1 MEEGEQHMEE
11 YSDEDKI
18 EMRNANIAFLLTAAA
33 AATSSALDLF
43 LYKWQVKV
51 TGTDADGED
60 EDQVI
65 AFSSE
70 YTMMTAEEITTP
82 YWRYASLIMDW
93 TCFTVM
99 STLTVTQLLS
109 MFGIAAST
117 NLTAWHYGG
126 MVAGL
131 MTLVAYIMSFLGAK
145 AGWDVAKE
153 DAEDDV
159 IDGNGAA
166 GLAYAEDI
174 KYDWMKWM
182 AAETSMTLMG
192 FQYGKDWMD
201 AQWAALSDEERASME
216 EKHGKEGKRGGHD
229 DDDHVEEPSRL
240 LIRELYGI

>member
-1 MEEGEQHMEE
+1 MGIENQTFKLKQPTEHNGRRMLFDSTAPGCPDAPVDNGDLGEQHMEESEQHMEE

-43 LYKWQVKV
+43 LYKWQGKV

-70 YTMMTAEEITTP
+70 YTMMTAEEVTTP

-109 MFGIAAST
+109 MLGIAAST
-117 NLTAWHYGG
+117 NLMAWHYGG

-131 MTLVAYIMSFLGAK
+131 MTLVAYIMSFLGHK

-166 GLAYAEDI
+166 GLAYAQDI
-174 KYDWMKWM
+174 
-182 AAETSMTLMG
+182 
-192 FQYGKDWMD
+192 
-201 AQWAALSDEERASME
+201 
-216 EKHGKEGKRGGHD
+216 
-229 DDDHVEEPSRL
+229 
-240 LIRELYGI
+240 

>member
-1 MEEGEQHMEE
+1 MG
-11 YSDEDKI
+11 
-18 EMRNANIAFLLTAAA
+18 AAA

-70 YTMMTAEEITTP
+70 YTMMTAEEVTTP

-109 MFGIAAST
+109 MLGIAAST
-117 NLTAWHYGG
+117 NLMAWHYGG

-131 MTLVAYIMSFLGAK
+131 MTLVAYIMSFLATK
-145 AGWDVAKE
+145 QAGMWQRKTLKTMSLTE
-153 DAEDDV
+153 MER
-159 IDGNGAA
+159 
-166 GLAYAEDI
+166 LALPML
-174 KYDWMKWM
+174 K
-182 AAETSMTLMG
+182 T
-192 FQYGKDWMD
+192 
-201 AQWAALSDEERASME
+201 
-216 EKHGKEGKRGGHD
+216 
-229 DDDHVEEPSRL
+229 
-240 LIRELYGI
+240 